1 MYYEHQTCNTQPSA
15 LALHPASPR
24 SQREFCM
31 PPGQVPQ
38 QSTSF
43 QDFRAGDF
51 KRVFLGKQNGTCAY
65 TEAETGGLRA
75 VRGGI
80 QVFFWDLV
88 LQMVNHSLRRR
99 SKICKWNPTGSCS
112 LPKLDTKSTVFLL
125 ASLQY
130 QKWGYWFHVR

>member
-1 MYYEHQTCNTQPSA
+1 MYYEHQTCNTQPLS

-24 SQREFCM
+24 SQREFCT

-43 QDFRAGDF
+43 YHPQDFRAGDF

-88 LQMVNHSLRRR
+88 LQMVNHSLRQR
-99 SKICKWNPTGSCS
+99 SASGTPPAPAAYQNWTLSPLFFFLFLCNIRSGATGS
-112 LPKLDTKSTVFLL
+112 T
-125 ASLQY
+125 
-130 QKWGYWFHVR
+130 